1 MIVQLSTGAVNAMMN
16 ATGLKAALE
25 SGSGMEL
32 RLYSGTVPDDADA
45 ALGGATLL
53 VTIRSGA
60 SPLTWESTVTNGTLA
75 KNTAETWSGTAVATG
90 TATFGRFIQVG
101 DAGALSTTA
110 VRIQGD
116 VANIG
121 ALINLD
127 DPAIVSAAVQ
137 TINSATFAMPRE

>member
-16 ATGLKAALE
+16 ATGLKAAFE

-32 RLYSGTVPDDADA
+32 RLYAGTMPASADA

-60 SPLTWESTVTNGTLA
+60 SPLTWEATVTNGTLV
-75 KNTAETWSGTAVATG
+75 KNTSETWSGTAVATD

-101 DAGALSTTA
+101 DDGLLNTTA

-116 VANIG
+116 VNTIG
-121 ALINLD
+121 AFINLD
-127 DPAIVSAAVQ
+127 NTAIVSAAVQ
-137 TINSATFAMPRE
+137 TINSATFNLPRQ